1 LRHRPPLDFED
12 ASKRYIFPVKQEKM
26 MKLISSQINWIML
39 VSGVITCTLFY
50 AAIAPQAALSSL
62 FGDSLEGQL
71 SEIIVRNWG
80 ALITL
85 VGAIQIYGAF
95 NSSCRSLIVVISI
108 ISKLTFVSLVLV
120 YGRQYLGQ
128 AGIAVAIDLVIVG
141 LFVVYLVGDRSKL
154 TNKNQNSKS

>member
-1 LRHRPPLDFED
+1 MNW
-12 ASKRYIFPVKQEKM
+12 IFA
-26 MKLISSQINWIML
+26 QIKWIML
-39 VSGVITCTLFY
+39 MSGVLTCTLFY
-50 AAIAPQAALSSL
+50 AAIAPQAALRSF

-71 SEIIVRNWG
+71 AEIIVRNWG

-95 NSSCRSLIVVISI
+95 NSISRSLIVVISI
-108 ISKLTFVSLVLV
+108 VSKLTFVSLVMI

-141 LFVVYLVGDRSKL
+141 LFVVYLISDHQRK
-154 TNKNQNSKS
+154 TK